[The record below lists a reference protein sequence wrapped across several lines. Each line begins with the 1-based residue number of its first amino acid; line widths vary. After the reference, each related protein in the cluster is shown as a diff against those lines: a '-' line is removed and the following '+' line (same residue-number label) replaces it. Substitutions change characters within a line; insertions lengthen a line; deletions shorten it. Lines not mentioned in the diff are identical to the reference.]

1 MKMFLQIA
9 ADQNVHIELFR
20 LELVEVMRTD
30 RKLSLRNTY
39 MANMLRGFGPC
50 PGRLHQATPL
60 TREGCLR
67 LCRQRQPEPESESG
81 LAHNFTVSSLA
92 QVSKIRP
99 VGFHFILEIDS
110 CGCNTQ
116 RDSVQRNKKQ
126 INLYSCGTSLPCV
139 HR

>member
-1 MKMFLQIA
+1 MKMFLEIA
-9 ADQNVHIELFR
+9 ADQNFHTESFR
-20 LELVEVMRTD
+20 LELALMTD
-30 RKLSLRNTY
+30 RKLSLRTTY

-60 TREGCLR
+60 TSEGCLR

-99 VGFHFILEIDS
+99 VGLHFMLEIDS

-116 RDSVQRNKKQ
+116 KDSAQRIKT
-126 INLYSCGTSLPCV
+126 IDSLFV
-139 HR
+139 WD